1 MCWELLTAKAR
12 CELTGDYAIICAR
25 GVLNSLDD
33 HQNETSVTLHIA
45 GTSVVLLITLANPAL
60 FGSAVLARTFACYP
74 LVSCCTLHNS
84 VLHIAFTLTAMCSVC
99 VFPNLVA
106 VKCGQVA
113 FQLLRHQDTGIG
125 EGLVVLFVFFTTTR
139 FLGGS
144 TRVALAVLFCGY
156 FCAWTG
162 HFFFEGNRP
171 ATFIYPTYSLICDL
185 LLWAETVTG
194 ITITL

>member
-1 MCWELLTAKAR
+1 MMMHSREL
-12 CELTGDYAIICAR
+12 CVYGI
-25 GVLNSLDD
+25 VN
-33 HQNETSVTLHIA
+33 
-45 GTSVVLLITLANPAL
+45 
-60 FGSAVLARTFACYP
+60 AV
-74 LVSCCTLHNS
+74 
-84 VLHIAFTLTAMCSVC
+84 
-99 VFPNLVA
+99 

-113 FQLLRHQDTGIG
+113 FELLRYQDTGLV
-125 EGLVVLFVFFTTTR
+125 EGLVVLTVFLLATY

-144 TRVALAVLFCGY
+144 TRAALAALFCGY

-194 ITITL
+194 VKITL